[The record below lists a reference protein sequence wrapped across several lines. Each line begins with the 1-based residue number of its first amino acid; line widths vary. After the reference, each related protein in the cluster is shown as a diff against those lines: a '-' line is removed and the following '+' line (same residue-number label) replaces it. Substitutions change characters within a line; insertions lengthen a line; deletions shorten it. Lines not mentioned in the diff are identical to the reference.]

1 MAALAGTKTWS
12 GSLLIVCGPIVYYIV
27 RCHAIG
33 DRNQLLVLV
42 GDRIRQ
48 ARIRAGISQ
57 EHLAHLADLDRSYV
71 GGVERG
77 HRNISALNIIKL
89 AIALKVQP
97 GELLPELPDVMPDNE
112 GS

>member
-1 MAALAGTKTWS
+1 M
-12 GSLLIVCGPIVYYIV
+12 LLIVCGPIVYYIV

-33 DRNQLLVLV
+33 DRNQLLVLA

-89 AIALKVQP
+89 AVALEVQP
-97 GELLPELPDVMPDNE
+97 GDLLPELSEATSLSEP
-112 GS
+112 S